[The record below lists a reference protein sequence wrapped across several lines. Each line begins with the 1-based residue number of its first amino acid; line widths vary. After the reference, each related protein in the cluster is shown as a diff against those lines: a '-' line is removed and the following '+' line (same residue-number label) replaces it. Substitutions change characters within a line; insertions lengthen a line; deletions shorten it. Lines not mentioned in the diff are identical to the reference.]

1 MEIIK
6 NKPMP
11 PSGRSKGRARLP
23 KYDIADQLEVGDCA
37 IVADRKESSAVT
49 KRLIRADK
57 KVTRRTLPDGTIGV
71 WRIE

>member
-6 NKPMP
+6 NKPIP
-11 PSGRSKGRARLP
+11 PSGRSKGRRRLP
-23 KYDIADQLEVGDCA
+23 KYDIADQMEVGDCLV
-37 IVADRKESSAVT
+37 VADRNEASAVT

-57 KVTRRTLPDGTIGV
+57 KVTRRQLPDGTIGV

>member
-6 NKPMP
+6 NKPIP
-11 PSGRSKGRARLP
+11 PSGRSKGRPRLP

-37 IVADRKESSAVT
+37 IVANELEASAVT
-49 KRLIRADK
+49 RRLMRADK
-57 KVTRRTLPDGTIGV
+57 KVTRRQLPDGTIGV